1 VTEGA
6 RDQSRG
12 VDGISARAAA
22 WLAWSV
28 WAFCVV
34 LVVLAVLLYFYTSSV
49 RPHPRFVVLAGVP
62 LLVYP
67 TIGAFIV
74 SHRPKNAVGWVLC
87 GMGFVFEVLAFAR
100 AYADYTLFAHPDL
113 LPGGEVM
120 DSLDPWTVG
129 PSLLLGAVLLILLF
143 PDGKLPEAVE
153 LAAAPVNRMWRGV
166 VWMAVCGAA
175 LLTLW
180 WVTWPGGT
188 VEMLGRFGG
197 AILLLSFVV
206 SVISVF
212 LRLQSAEGRERQ
224 QIKWFAYGA
233 AVFLGAYFIL
243 QGAGEQIGEWTVFVV
258 MVTALLVIP
267 VTVGIAI
274 LRYRLYDIDI
284 IINRTLVY
292 GSLTLML
299 ALVYFGGVTA
309 TQALFQTFTGQE
321 ELPQLVVVASTLLI
335 AALFTPLRRRIQSF
349 IDRRFYR
356 RKYDARKTLE
366 AFSSKLRDETDLD
379 ALSEDLTS
387 VVRET
392 MQPAHLSLWLRPDPA
407 HKGGSRHTLAGD
419 GR

>member
-1 VTEGA
+1 M
-6 RDQSRG
+6 
-12 VDGISARAAA
+12 
-22 WLAWSV
+22 
-28 WAFCVV
+28 
-34 LVVLAVLLYFYTSSV
+34 
-49 RPHPRFVVLAGVP
+49 
-62 LLVYP
+62 LVYP

-113 LPGGEVM
+113 LPSGEVM

-175 LLTLW
+175 LLSLW

-206 SVISVF
+206 WVISVF

-233 AVFLGAYFIL
+233 AVFLGAYFFL
-243 QGAGEQIGEWTVFVV
+243 QAAGEQIGEWAMFVV

-274 LRYRLYDIDI
+274 LRYRLYDIDLL
-284 IINRTLVY
+284 INRTLVY

-299 ALVYFGGVTA
+299 ALVYFGGVTV
-309 TQALFQTFTGQE
+309 TQALFQTLTSE
-321 ELPQLVVVASTLLI
+321 EQLPQLLVVASTLLI

-392 MQPAHLSLWLRPDPA
+392 MQPAHVSLWLRPDPA
-407 HKGGSRHTLAGD
+407 QRRVSAD
-419 GR
+419 